1 MKKLLSILLLSVI
14 MLVSVSVIT
23 NAASDE
29 QKKSAD
35 ILYEL
40 GLFKGTGFDK
50 NGKPIYEL
58 DRGATRHEAITMLVR
73 LLGKEVESQAI
84 PWTTP
89 FTDLADWAKPYV
101 GYAYANKLAGGT
113 SKTTFSGNEPVSATQ
128 YLTFVLRALG
138 YEDEK
143 DFQWDKA
150 WVLSDSLG
158 ITDEKYNEK
167 NNKVTRG
174 DIVSI
179 SEKALSTKMKGTDK
193 KLIEKLIE
201 GNVVSSEKAMKV
213 GLVDSCNIKLP
224 TLPAQVNHIT
234 IDDDGSTKK
243 SILTVNKIEYVIEP
257 NKYNKNLTYDI
268 TLKFNYKFNST
279 EHFSVTKDGLTCG
292 NGNIYVALYKGD
304 ELVQSKILTQ
314 EKIFVGSSYTVTYKN
329 IFTVK
334 PGDYSIRLQ
343 NHVYDHRM
351 WSISYQGTYYDIP

>member
-1 MKKLLSILLLSVI
+1 

-23 NAASDE
+23 NAATDE

-35 ILYEL
+35 VLYEL
-40 GLFKGTGFDK
+40 GLFKGTGFDSK
-50 NGKPIYEL
+50 GNPIYEL

-73 LLGKEVESQAI
+73 LLGKEVEAQAI
-84 PWTTP
+84 PWNTP

-101 GYAYANKLAGGT
+101 GYAYTNKLAGGT
-113 SKTTFSGNEPVSATQ
+113 SKTTFSGNETVSATQ

-158 ITDEKYNEK
+158 ITSGKYNEK

-174 DIVSI
+174 DIVCI
-179 SEKALSTKMKGTDK
+179 SQKALATKLNGSDK
-193 KLIEKLIE
+193 TLIQKLIE

-234 IDDDGSTKK
+234 IDDGSTKK
-243 SILTVNKIEYVIEP
+243 SVVTVNEIEYVIEP
-257 NKYNKNLTYDI
+257 YYNTWNSSMTYNI
-268 TLKFNYKFNST
+268 TLKFNYKFSST

-292 NGNIYVALYKGD
+292 TGNIYVALYRGD
-304 ELVQSKILTQ
+304 ELVQRKSLRQ
-314 EKIFVGSSYTVTYKN
+314 EGIFVGHSYTATCKKLFN
-329 IFTVK
+329 VK
-334 PGDYSIRLQ
+334 PGEYTIRLQ
-343 NHVYDHRM
+343 NYVYDSR
-351 WSISYQGTYYDIP
+351 ISDILNRDTYYDIP